1 MIMEKEEMK
10 KERRRIGE
18 RLMQVRRELGWTRE
32 QVAMISGLAEATIQ
46 KVEEG
51 VFNVPLD
58 VLSAVADVYGLKVS
72 IRKEAGV

>member
-1 MIMEKEEMK
+1 MK

-18 RLMQVRRELGWTRE
+18 RLMQVRMELGWTRE

-51 VFNVPLD
+51 AFNVPLD
-58 VLSAVADVYGLKVS
+58 VLSAVADVYGCKVS
-72 IRKEAGV
+72 IREEAKA

>member
-1 MIMEKEEMK
+1 MK

>member
-1 MIMEKEEMK
+1 MEKEEMK